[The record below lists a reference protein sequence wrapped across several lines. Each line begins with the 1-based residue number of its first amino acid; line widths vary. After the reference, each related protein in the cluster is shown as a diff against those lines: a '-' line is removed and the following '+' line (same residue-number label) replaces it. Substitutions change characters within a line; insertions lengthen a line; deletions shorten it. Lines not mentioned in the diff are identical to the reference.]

1 MGEERASRTD
11 FTASEDDNVLVQ
23 GVEGDRNALG
33 YFGYAYY
40 HENQGRLRAVAIDN
54 GQGCVLPTPE
64 TVASGEYA
72 PLARPV
78 FIYVRR
84 DALQRPEVAEFVR
97 FYNEHAP
104 ELARE
109 VGYVAAP
116 ARRTSR
122 TSARSGRVAQSAQG
136 RRALTAP
143 PDRMNTSLA
152 RRHRNE
158 RVIGALL
165 FLCSAVSIL
174 TTAGIIG
181 VLLYES
187 SSFFMQV
194 SVVEFLT
201 GRQWTPMFTDQAFG
215 VLPLLTGS
223 LLIAVGAAVVALPV
237 GLAAAIYLS
246 EYATD
251 RVRRVLKP
259 VLEVLAGIPTVVY
272 GFFALTFVTPII
284 RSIWPETE
292 VYNALSASIV
302 VGIMIIP
309 MVSSLSEDA
318 MSAVPRS
325 LREGAY
331 ALGATKFEVA
341 TRTVVPAA
349 LSGIIASFILAISR
363 AIGETMIVTIAA
375 GGQAN
380 LTLNPLR
387 SVQTMTAYIAQTA
400 KGELAHGT
408 VEYQTIFAVGLALF
422 AITLFMN
429 IVSIFVLRRFR
440 EVYE

>member
-1 MGEERASRTD
+1 VPAATESRAAR
-11 FTASEDDNVLVQ
+11 A
-23 GVEGDRNALG
+23 A
-33 YFGYAYY
+33 
-40 HENQGRLRAVAIDN
+40 RLD
-54 GQGCVLPTPE
+54 
-64 TVASGEYA
+64 
-72 PLARPV
+72 
-78 FIYVRR
+78 
-84 DALQRPEVAEFVR
+84 
-97 FYNEHAP
+97 
-104 ELARE
+104 
-109 VGYVAAP
+109 VG
-116 ARRTSR
+116 
-122 TSARSGRVAQSAQG
+122 
-136 RRALTAP
+136 LE
-143 PDRMNTSLA
+143 

-158 RVIGALL
+158 RVVGAAL
-165 FLCSAVSIL
+165 FMCSIVSIL
-174 TTAGIIG
+174 TTVGIVA
-181 VLLYES
+181 VLVFES
-187 SSFFMQV
+187 SAFFRQV
-194 SVVEFLT
+194 SVIEFLT
-201 GRQWTPMFTDQAFG
+201 ARQWTPMFIDQNFG

-223 LLIAVGAAVVALPV
+223 LLVAFFAAIVALPV

-246 EYATD
+246 EYASD
-251 RVRRVLKP
+251 GVRSVLKP

-284 RSIWPETE
+284 RSIWPETD

-318 MSAVPRS
+318 MSAVPRV

-400 KGELAHGT
+400 TGELAHGS
-408 VEYQTIFAVGLALF
+408 VEYQTIFAVGLTLF
-422 AITLFMN
+422 AITLVMN
-429 IVSIFVLRRFR
+429 IISIFVLRRYR

>member
-1 MGEERASRTD
+1 
-11 FTASEDDNVLVQ
+11 
-23 GVEGDRNALG
+23 
-33 YFGYAYY
+33 
-40 HENQGRLRAVAIDN
+40 
-54 GQGCVLPTPE
+54 
-64 TVASGEYA
+64 
-72 PLARPV
+72 
-78 FIYVRR
+78 
-84 DALQRPEVAEFVR
+84 
-97 FYNEHAP
+97 
-104 ELARE
+104 
-109 VGYVAAP
+109 VAAATESRA
-116 ARRTSR
+116 ARA
-122 TSARSGRVAQSAQG
+122 ARLDVG
-136 RRALTAP
+136 LE
-143 PDRMNTSLA
+143 

-158 RVIGALL
+158 RLVSAAL
-165 FLCSAVSIL
+165 FMCSIVSIL
-174 TTAGIIG
+174 TTVGIVA
-181 VLLYES
+181 VLAFES
-187 SSFFMQV
+187 SAFFRQV
-194 SVVEFLT
+194 SVIEFLT
-201 GRQWTPMFTDQAFG
+201 GRQWTPMFIDQNFG

-223 LLIAVGAAVVALPV
+223 LLVAFFAAIVALPV

-246 EYATD
+246 EYASD
-251 RVRRVLKP
+251 GVRSVLKP

-284 RSIWPETE
+284 RSIWPQTD

-318 MSAVPRS
+318 MSAVPRV

-400 KGELAHGT
+400 TGELAHGS
-408 VEYQTIFAVGLALF
+408 VEYQTIFAVGLTLF
-422 AITLFMN
+422 AITLVMN
-429 IVSIFVLRRFR
+429 IISIFVLRRYR